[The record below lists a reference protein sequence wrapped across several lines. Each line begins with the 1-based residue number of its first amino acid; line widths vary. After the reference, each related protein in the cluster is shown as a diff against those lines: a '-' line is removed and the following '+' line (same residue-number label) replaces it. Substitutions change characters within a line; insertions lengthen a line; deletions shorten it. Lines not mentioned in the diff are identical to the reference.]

1 MTLTLVVVTLV
12 ALEANAGS
20 PTTNQAPAAPVAPTA
35 RAAPV
40 ADNAARLDLALRAY
54 GLASAGYRQGNVQHQ
69 VVAMWSTRLYE
80 LQKEAGAAAAGTDYV
95 YRMKD
100 LENIATARLKDGRG
114 TQLEVLDAAFLR
126 AEAELVVKRGK

>member
-1 MTLTLVVVTLV
+1 MTFFIVTVVALV
-12 ALEANAGS
+12 AWAGS
-20 PTTNQAPAAPVAPTA
+20 PTTNQAPAAPVAPIA

-40 ADNAARLDLALRAY
+40 GDNAARLELALRAY

-80 LQKEAGAAAAGTDYV
+80 LQKEAGVANAGTDYV

-100 LENIATARLKDGRG
+100 IETVATARLKDGRA
-114 TQLEVLDAAFLR
+114 TQLEVLDASFLR
-126 AEAELVVKRGK
+126 AEAELVVKRGR